1 MEQQLYHLTLLLS
14 GITCIVMAAA
24 LSYNNFYYRDYRIYK
39 RSRLL
44 TALTLTTF
52 GIGFLL
58 HLYFGWRTCWPSA
71 ATALSVTYF
80 HIGGTMLSWSHTSL
94 LNPEYLNRFRVI
106 RDMTALV
113 VNIVTLWTDVFFDIS
128 FLTGIGIGI
137 FLTHVT
143 WMSTDFLRTY
153 LRAIADYQGERPL
166 VDYRSATFHILRATL
181 HVHLLLPHHPFR
193 IRKHHHDSPAAPCRM
208 AILRIALCG
217 KCRIL
222 LYLLQPRQIWRHH
235 RSSHQ
240 CYRRHPPKNAT
251 KNWSMISSQGKRCF
265 VLFSFI

>member
-1 MEQQLYHLTLLLS
+1 MEQQVYHLTLLLS

-113 VNIVTLWTDVFFDIS
+113 VNTDTSV
-128 FLTGIGIGI
+128 
-137 FLTHVT
+137 
-143 WMSTDFLRTY
+143 W
-153 LRAIADYQGERPL
+153 
-166 VDYRSATFHILRATL
+166 RSALQVTEDEALATAQDGTILNA
-181 HVHLLLPHHPFR
+181 
-193 IRKHHHDSPAAPCRM
+193 SA
-208 AILRIALCG
+208 
-217 KCRIL
+217 
-222 LYLLQPRQIWRHH
+222 
-235 RSSHQ
+235 Q
-240 CYRRHPPKNAT
+240 CEVQLA
-251 KNWSMISSQGKRCF
+251 
-265 VLFSFI
+265 VL

>member
-14 GITCIVMAAA
+14 GTTCIVMAAA

-39 RSRLL
+39 RSRVL

-58 HLYFGWRTCWPSA
+58 HLYFGWRTYWPSA

-80 HIGGTMLSWSHTSL
+80 HMGGTMLSWSHASL
-94 LNPEYLNRFRVI
+94 LNPEYLKRFRVI

-113 VNIVTLWTDVFFDIS
+113 VNIVTLWTGVFFDIS

-143 WMSTDFLRTY
+143 WMSTDFMRTY
-153 LRAIADYQGERPL
+153 LRASRLVRELPITKENAHWWTIRAQHSTFYGQRSMSIACYL
-166 VDYRSATFHILRATL
+166 IILFGLGSIIMTA
-181 HVHLLLPHHPFR
+181 LLPHAVWPYSVLLCVGNAVFCY
-193 IRKHHHDSPAAPCRM
+193 IYYSLDNYGAVIEAAT
-208 AILRIALCG
+208 
-217 KCRIL
+217 
-222 LYLLQPRQIWRHH
+222 
-235 RSSHQ
+235 
-240 CYRRHPPKNAT
+240 NAT
-251 KNWSMISSQGKRCF
+251 EDIYQR
-265 VLFSFI
+265 

>member
-1 MEQQLYHLTLLLS
+1 MS

-113 VNIVTLWTDVFFDIS
+113 VNIVTLWTGVFFDIS

-143 WMSTDFLRTY
+143 WMITDFLRTY
-153 LRAIADYQGERPL
+153 LRVSRLVRQLPITKENAHWWTIGAQHSTFYGQPKNNVKTVICRKLIDKPERR
-166 VDYRSATFHILRATL
+166 VSYRFDAFRKVTA
-181 HVHLLLPHHPFR
+181 LLPHAVWPYSVLLCVGNAVFCY
-193 IRKHHHDSPAAPCRM
+193 IYYSLDKYGAIIEAAT
-208 AILRIALCG
+208 
-217 KCRIL
+217 
-222 LYLLQPRQIWRHH
+222 
-235 RSSHQ
+235 
-240 CYRRHPPKNAT
+240 NAT
-251 KNWSMISSQGKRCF
+251 EDIHPKTQPKTGR
-265 VLFSFI
+265 

>member
-113 VNIVTLWTDVFFDIS
+113 VNIVTLWTGVFFDIS

-153 LRAIADYQGERPL
+153 LRVSRL
-166 VDYRSATFHILRATL
+166 VRQLPITKENAHWWTIGAQHSTFYGQRSMSISCYLIILFGLGSIIMTA
-181 HVHLLLPHHPFR
+181 LLPHVVWPYSVLLCVGNAVFCY
-193 IRKHHHDSPAAPCRM
+193 IYYSLDKYGAIIEAAT
-208 AILRIALCG
+208 
-217 KCRIL
+217 
-222 LYLLQPRQIWRHH
+222 
-235 RSSHQ
+235 
-240 CYRRHPPKNAT
+240 NAT
-251 KNWSMISSQGKRCF
+251 EDIHPKTQPKTGR
-265 VLFSFI
+265 